1 MPGCHCHLLT
11 LAAPVCSSAI
21 SIPSA
26 VQCLGFPVLQ
36 AAAPWPILGML
47 CPAVLP
53 CGTGKLLIP
62 REWFGANNA
71 LFSYWLDDVVQVGG
85 DFFLDLLPILGSL
98 CIYILQC
105 YSTVWENGLP
115 SLYTLPTM

>member
-1 MPGCHCHLLT
+1 MQ
-11 LAAPVCSSAI
+11 CSVWDFQSCRQQLRG
-21 SIPSA
+21 PSLECCA
-26 VQCLGFPVLQ
+26 QQFFPVELESSSS
-36 AAAPWPILGML
+36 PW
-47 CPAVLP
+47 
-53 CGTGKLLIP
+53 
-62 REWFGANNA
+62 EWFGANNA